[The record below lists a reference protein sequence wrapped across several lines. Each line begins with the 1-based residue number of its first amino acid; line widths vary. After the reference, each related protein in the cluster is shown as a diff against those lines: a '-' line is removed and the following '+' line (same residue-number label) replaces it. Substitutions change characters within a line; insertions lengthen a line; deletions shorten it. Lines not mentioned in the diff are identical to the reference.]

1 MWEAD
6 QLVKTRSDNINRYKR
21 NFLRQAV
28 CELRFPTLMEL
39 GGPRPPAAFVSAL
52 RKEYPHL
59 ELANEVTFGVGM
71 GAGGAESNHT
81 HIFRSSKLK
90 WSVSLKQNALTVET
104 NNYSEYADLKK
115 RVLYVVEAAKAVIDS
130 DFFTRV
136 GLRYINVIEC
146 GSEDPTLGWVNPEL
160 VAPLSND
167 KFSGVSEYAGR
178 LSLLAEDGGFLLQH
192 GLQLVNQGKNKP
204 LNPDYVVDIDAY
216 RNEVN
221 VEHVEMAIDIMHA
234 QAFDIFDWSLGD
246 KARSHLEQP

>member
-6 QLVKTRSDNINRYKR
+6 QLVKTRSNNTTRYRR

-28 CELRFPTLMEL
+28 CELRFPTLIEL

-59 ELANEVTFGVGM
+59 ELANEVTFGVGV
-71 GAGGAESNHT
+71 GGTEANHT

-115 RVLYVVEAAKAVIDS
+115 RVLYVVEAAKQVIDS

-146 GSEDPTLGWVNPEL
+146 DSEDPTSGWVNTDL
-160 VAPLSND
+160 IAPLRND
-167 KFSGVSEYAGR
+167 NFSGISEYAGR
-178 LSLLAEDGGFLLQH
+178 LSLIAADGGCLLQH
-192 GLQLVNQGKNKP
+192 GLQLVNNGKNKP
-204 LNPDYVVDIDAY
+204 LHPDYVVDIDAY

-221 VEHVEMAIDIMHA
+221 LEHIEMAIDIMHT

-246 KARSHLEQP
+246 KARAHLEQP